1 MDKLNNKF
9 LCSTG
14 TLVRRANGYNYTR
27 ALRII
32 GELLGEGAISGG
44 ELMMLTHYYDKFDEV
59 TSAVK
64 ASEIPFPVIH
74 CEKGVGTDLSCA
86 AAMDADGD
94 YISATAMLLA
104 LQSDFR
110 LNCRFGEKIGAKYM
124 VFHLWSGFDS
134 DTNIDYNI
142 ENAKEF
148 SDIANEYGLRLLFET
163 IPCTTHDPIS
173 NLSSLLDT
181 FPEAEFIY
189 DTRLS
194 ALHGQEIEFLRNE
207 RLTSRMRHIHVS
219 DFIGALRDFSALRP
233 IYHPYEGQIDF
244 DSIAAELHR
253 IGYSGMITLESPA
266 CAEDETDK
274 ARLLE
279 TFTLLSRVF

>member
-59 TSAVK
+59 TSAVE

-74 CEKGVGTDLSCA
+74 CEKGVGTDLSRA
-86 AAMDADGD
+86 AALNAEGD
-94 YISATAMLLA
+94 MASANTLLCD
-104 LQSDFR
+104 LLDTFR
-110 LNCRFGEKIGAKYM
+110 LNCRFGKQIGAKYM

-134 DTNIDYNI
+134 DCNVEYNI
-142 ENAKEF
+142 SKAKLL
-148 SDIANEYGLRLLFET
+148 SDIAQEHGLRLLFET

-207 RLTSRMRHIHVS
+207 RLTSRMRHMHVS

-274 ARLLE
+274 AKLLE